1 MEIRDRGNVQAT
13 HRLHRV
19 GRFLLAEVIFANK
32 CLNPEKRGRNV
43 AACVLH
49 TCWHHMTPRFCDALS
64 VPWAWTR
71 QQITYL
77 VLPVSC
83 KKTFKF
89 LICDCDKAQSEVLA
103 KFVGHLGGDI
113 CQSLF
118 QSAQSTHATN
128 QNQRTEFS
136 CHDHHGL
143 TANGTVASC
152 LLSLL
157 VQLVSLFFFYVFL
170 RFSHR
175 SE

>member
-1 MEIRDRGNVQAT
+1 MEIRDGGNVQAT

-19 GRFLLAEVIFANK
+19 GCFLLAEVIFANK
-32 CLNPEKRGRNV
+32 CLNPEKRGSLMQPV
-43 AACVLH
+43 SYTLWH
-49 TCWHHMTPRFCDALS
+49 LWHHDFVMRCRSHKLELDNKLHILF
-64 VPWAWTR
+64 
-71 QQITYL
+71 YH

-83 KKTFKF
+83 RKTFKF

-136 CHDHHGL
+136 CHGHHGL
-143 TANGTVASC
+143 TANGTGAPC

-157 VQLVSLFFFYVFL
+157 VQLVSCFCF
-170 RFSHR
+170 
-175 SE
+175 